1 MEMTRGRK
9 VYFTDRKFHIF
20 KLNLIKALL
29 VKYGRYGI
37 SPLLEVFRFWIILNS
52 IYLYI
57 LECMLIFI
65 DPRDPRAQ
73 QQGNDSRS
81 FIKGLIFFK
90 QKNLK

>member
-1 MEMTRGRK
+1 
-9 VYFTDRKFHIF
+9 
-20 KLNLIKALL
+20 
-29 VKYGRYGI
+29 
-37 SPLLEVFRFWIILNS
+37 
-52 IYLYI
+52 
-57 LECMLIFI
+57 MLIFI